1 MIKIGIVGAGSFAK
15 THANSIAKVP
25 GCKITAVSSR
35 TEAHAK
41 EFAETY
47 DCVYCTDYRDIHK
60 IAEVDVVILNLPHN
74 MHCEVGCYFLENKI
88 NVFVEKPMAMNVA
101 ECDKMIKLAK
111 ENGVSL
117 VVGHV
122 QQYTDAHKILKKM
135 IDDQELGKL
144 LRVTEVRDL
153 HYFTPKRM
161 GWHLKKETAG
171 GGMFANFGAH
181 SYDKL
186 FYLTGASLADVR
198 SVCTN
203 TINDFNVEEG
213 AQVLGKLDNGV
224 SFAFSYTGSEVPAHY
239 ETYFYFEKGV
249 AKVLY
254 STELFVYKDGEWKQL
269 TDDTYDMHDKA
280 IVALVDHLEGR
291 ESDITTAEHGR
302 KVVEAIER
310 TYENS
315 L

>member
-15 THANSIAKVP
+15 VHAKSIAKTP
-25 GCKITAVSSR
+25 GCMITAVSSR

-41 EFAETY
+41 ELAEEVG
-47 DCVYCTDYRDIHK
+47 CVYCTDYRDIHK
-60 IAEVDVVILNLPHN
+60 IADVDVVILNLPHN
-74 MHCEVGCYFLENKI
+74 MHCEVACYFLENKV
-88 NVFVEKPMAMNVA
+88 NVFVEKPMAMSTE
-101 ECDKMIKLAK
+101 ECDKMIALAK
-111 ENGVSL
+111 ANGVSL
-117 VVGHV
+117 TVGHV

-135 IDDQELGKL
+135 IQDNELGKL
-144 LRVTEVRDL
+144 LRITEVRDM
-153 HYFTPKRM
+153 HYFTPKRL
-161 GWHLKKETAG
+161 GWHLKKEMAG

-181 SYDKL
+181 TFDKL
-186 FYLTGASLADVR
+186 LYLTDADVEEVC

-203 TINDFNVEEG
+203 LINDFNVEEG
-213 AQVLGKLDNGV
+213 AQVLGKLSNGA
-224 SFAFSYTGSEVPAHY
+224 SFSLSYTGSEVPSHY
-239 ETYFYFEKGV
+239 ETYYYFEKGV

-254 STELFVYKDGEWKQL
+254 STELFVYKDGEWKRL

-280 IVALVDHLEGR
+280 IVALVNHLEGR

-310 TYENS
+310 TYKNS